1 MQVTLGRGGRH
12 GTRAPRPRDGQELR
26 RVLRLLVRFSG
37 GRKLYVLALVMLIFE
52 AITTVFQPYRECDNS
67 EERNNKNES
76 HCRNQNIHGALSRQ
90 AP

>member
-1 MQVTLGRGGRH
+1 MTAPTTSATPKIALDQ
-12 GTRAPRPRDGQELR
+12 RAPSRHDN
-26 RVLRLLVRFSG
+26 
-37 GRKLYVLALVMLIFE
+37 ALESPTRTANPNLPIE
-52 AITTVFQPYRECDNS
+52 NGTTVFQPYRECDNS